1 MTSSILCCLL
11 FQIVPLG
18 SKEGFL
24 LDGVASSLLV
34 LFLEVTGLVC
44 LHWDA
49 EGAPPSALW
58 RPASPT
64 YC

>member
-1 MTSSILCCLL
+1 MTSSILRCLL

-34 LFLEVTGLVC
+34 LFWEVMGSVC

-58 RPASPT
+58 KPASSS
-64 YC
+64 